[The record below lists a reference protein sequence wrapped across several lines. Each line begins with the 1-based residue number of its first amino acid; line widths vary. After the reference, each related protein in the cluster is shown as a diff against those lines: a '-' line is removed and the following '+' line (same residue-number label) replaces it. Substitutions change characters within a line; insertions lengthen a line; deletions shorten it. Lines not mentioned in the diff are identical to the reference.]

1 MVNPLCGGCCNVRR
15 FLVCGH
21 QLRFVLGRL
30 RQPARRER
38 KTMVHW
44 RLKLPT
50 LVIVTVVAAA
60 VFGKADA
67 LLGFFW

>member
-1 MVNPLCGGCCNVRR
+1 VNPLCGGCRYVRR
-15 FLVCGH
+15 FLTCGH

-30 RQPARRER
+30 RQCEEGTE
-38 KTMVHW
+38 TMVHW

-50 LVIVTVVAAA
+50 LMIVAVVAAA
-60 VFGKADA
+60 AFGKADS